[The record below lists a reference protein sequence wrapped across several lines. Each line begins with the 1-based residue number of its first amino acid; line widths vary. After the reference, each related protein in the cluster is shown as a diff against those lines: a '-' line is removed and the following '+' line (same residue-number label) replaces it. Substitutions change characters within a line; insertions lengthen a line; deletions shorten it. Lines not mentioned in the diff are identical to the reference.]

1 MPMGWAWAKLR
12 CTWALNPY
20 NWTSTWGLAYL
31 YKSTSQV
38 QTWPFIEMFSLQQGH
53 SQMVL
58 LLIWILEF
66 VALVCL
72 WFVTCGQY
80 FRFLWH
86 VKKKIYISDSC
97 GGRMLLLQSQGITN
111 ALMFLM
117 KQRLTKLLGST
128 IMLPLIS
135 KSSSICRRAWHIIL
149 CPSFLSPV
157 VSAGSFFCSYLWVFY
172 FLKVEFVLMSCVSRC
187 SWRVC
192 YYKGTHSHYKSLRL
206 PLVQRSWPLY
216 V

>member
-31 YKSTSQV
+31 YKSTCQV

-86 VKKKIYISDSC
+86 VKKKIYFRFLWRENATFAISRHYKRFDVFDEAEANKAAGKYDNASIDFQVKFYMQEGLTHYSLSKLPITSGKC
-97 GGRMLLLQSQGITN
+97 RVLFLFLSLGLLFLKSWICAHELCQQ
-111 ALMFLM
+111 MFL
-117 KQRLTKLLGST
+117 KGVLL
-128 IMLPLIS
+128 
-135 KSSSICRRAWHIIL
+135 
-149 CPSFLSPV
+149 
-157 VSAGSFFCSYLWVFY
+157 
-172 FLKVEFVLMSCVSRC
+172 
-187 SWRVC
+187 
-192 YYKGTHSHYKSLRL
+192 
-206 PLVQRSWPLY
+206 
-216 V
+216 